1 MTARGRVRGGL
12 ALCWLVAAAALLS
25 ACATYYVPAGSG
37 RASGLAATADGLSN
51 AAFNRLIA
59 DMDPAMLAIARRHD
73 PSVRHTDYWGRTIGW
88 NRLDL
93 KSVPTPGVAILG
105 FDEARRI
112 NALKPATFDAI
123 RAAAPFILPAQGA
136 ERERALHCLTQAV
149 YFEAATEP
157 LDGRRAVAQT
167 VLNRL
172 RHPGYPKSVCG
183 VVFEG
188 SARVTG
194 CQFSFTCDGSLAHAL
209 IPSLWEQAQDI
220 ARQALAGY
228 VFKDVGTATHY
239 HADYVFPYWAPTL
252 LKLRQIGAH
261 IFYRWTGPSGEPRA
275 FRGRYAG
282 GETVVSAD
290 ILNALD
296 ERTQGSGLGDGAA
309 IARAALTPTPQHVP
323 GIDGLVSVVAVPD
336 PNAPG
341 GQRLQVTGTI
351 AGRRIPTPEEV
362 AAINAQLGTPASNAP
377 PLPPPP
383 PPPETP
389 AAAPKPAAPAFPAPP
404 ARRSRMAIPR

>member
-1 MTARGRVRGGL
+1 LTAHAGARGGL
-12 ALCWLVAAAALLS
+12 VLWLIAAATLLG

-59 DMDPAMLAIARRHD
+59 DMDPAMLAVARRHD
-73 PSVRHTDYWGRTIGW
+73 PALRHTDYWGRQIGW
-88 NRLDL
+88 EKLDL
-93 KSVPTPGVAILG
+93 KSVPTPGFAILD
-105 FDEARRI
+105 FDEARRV

-123 RAAAPFILPAQGA
+123 RPAAPFVLPAQGV

-209 IPSLWEQAQDI
+209 VPSLWEQAQDI

-228 VFKDVGTATHY
+228 VFRDVGTATHY
-239 HADYVFPYWAPTL
+239 HADYVLPYWAPTL
-252 LKLRQIGAH
+252 LKLKQIGAH

-275 FRGRYAG
+275 FNRRYAG

-309 IARAALTPTPQHVP
+309 AARAALNPTPQHVP
-323 GIDGLVSVVAVPD
+323 GIDGLVSVVAIPD

-351 AGRRIPTPEEV
+351 ASRRIPTPEEV
-362 AAINAQLGTPASNAP
+362 AAINAQLGTPAPNA
-377 PLPPPP
+377 PPPP
-383 PPPETP
+383 PPLPEPP
-389 AAAPKPAAPAFPAPP
+389 AAAPAPPPTFAAPPP
-404 ARRSRMAIPR
+404 RRSRLAIPR